1 MHPQRL
7 FLLYVVSSSIT
18 WKHFVN
24 MLFQSTASTNMKQQP
39 FAPYTSMNA
48 MIMIICGVMCV
59 SRGLIFI
66 PRHTCMRKPEIPVV
80 NRSSAFISW
89 TLPWLPRRSNFC
101 LEYITPI
108 KGVKMMLL
116 SWKILEINVLGLHDV
131 YFLVKFTFPSG
142 RTAPGSTV
150 AHFGLLATRRKW
162 LYYYYIERLFLLK
175 IKSKL
180 SCKKWAI

>member
-7 FLLYVVSSSIT
+7 FLLYVVSNSIT
-18 WKHFVN
+18 WKHVN

-59 SRGLIFI
+59 SRGLIFL

-80 NRSSAFISW
+80 NRSSAFVSW
-89 TLPWLPRRSNFC
+89 TLPWLPRRSNLSRIYHSYKRC
-101 LEYITPI
+101 QD
-108 KGVKMMLL
+108 VLL
-116 SWKILEINVLGLHDV
+116 SWKILEINILGLHDV
-131 YFLVKFTFPSG
+131 YFLVEFTFPLG

-150 AHFGLLATRRKW
+150 VHFGLLATRRKW

-180 SCKKWAI
+180 SCKEWTI